1 MSDTALASIIVASI
15 GTVGTVLVAL
25 IHRFMKSNAND
36 HSNVRSMLDMVH
48 GDIKRVDSN
57 LDRLDGHVQRIEDK
71 IDGHIG
77 WHLEEK

>member
-1 MSDTALASIIVASI
+1 
-15 GTVGTVLVAL
+15 
-25 IHRFMKSNAND
+25 
-36 HSNVRSMLDMVH
+36 MLDMVH